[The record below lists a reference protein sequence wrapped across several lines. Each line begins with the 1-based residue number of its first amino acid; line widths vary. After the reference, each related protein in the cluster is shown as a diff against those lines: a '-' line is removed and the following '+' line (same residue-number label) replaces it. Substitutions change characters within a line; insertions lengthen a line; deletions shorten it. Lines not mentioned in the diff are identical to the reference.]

1 MQAGAQAGAQVGAQV
16 GAQAGALA
24 FQCNQ
29 PHTRTCRRRSRA
41 ATLVGATETHDVLAS
56 LSAGV
61 VKQSASRILCARGR
75 RTAIAVTRMTH
86 KSRSET
92 EYLTKHSDRLT
103 LNENFNHNFR
113 NQARGQASKQ
123 ARRHTG
129 PPSDKGVAR
138 TVAIQY
144 RIRTCLCFALRGAA
158 AGTGSC

>member
-75 RTAIAVTRMTH
+75 RTAIAVTRISRT
-86 KSRSET
+86 SRSET

-103 LNENFNHNFR
+103 LNENFNHNLR
-113 NQARGQASKQ
+113 KPGTRASKQ
-123 ARRHTG
+123 ASTPGTQGLRAIRELLERSRFSTG
-129 PPSDKGVAR
+129 SVR
-138 TVAIQY
+138 VY
-144 RIRTCLCFALRGAA
+144 ALRSG
-158 AGTGSC
+158 GLRLTGSC

>member
-86 KSRSET
+86 KSRSEN
-92 EYLTKHSDRLT
+92 LTKHSGPTSL
-103 LNENFNHNFR
+103 NHNFR

-158 AGTGSC
+158 ADRLLLTC